1 MACSRCNNSV
11 CTCGNFDRYNV
22 IGNGIAKYKLQSPI
36 PEEVRD
42 VATVQSWFKKNKYIP
57 FAGYTQDSSHS
68 YLRWLVNL
76 AKFSPTLGSCINGIK
91 FFSFS
96 GKPKI
101 IKSVDSEF
109 DLGSN
114 LNDQEIQLDAIK
126 PFIDKLSEI
135 DKDKMTW
142 SRIAEN
148 LYNSYKQTGNA
159 YLAVKIKKAL
169 GAQKIYLKFIDP
181 EFCLY
186 RVPELFSADTID
198 VSPSWDSRYL
208 KKNPA
213 ESYSVFPYYDETE
226 SEVKTIIHMKNGAG
240 RYGRPDWF
248 SAAHDAFLECKN
260 KEYLL
265 KAVHNN
271 FTGQVLIEF
280 EAEQSRPIIDDKAAK
295 EAGWLN
301 TADQWA
307 GNFTDGGGS
316 KGSQDQMS
324 VLITERPSGAAPAF
338 VHEFNIQTK
347 EDYFIKIGEH
357 CERNIIKANQW
368 SKTLLGAEYQTGWSA
383 DNYVS
388 EIKAKLPVIE
398 FYQNLIDNEMINKAM
413 DFIGKITGDMD
424 FVNFNIQHKSPFETI
439 LKNFQPNEN
448 TNITP

>member
-1 MACSRCNNSV
+1 M
-11 CTCGNFDRYNV
+11 
-22 IGNGIAKYKLQSPI
+22 
-36 PEEVRD
+36 
-42 VATVQSWFKKNKYIP
+42 
-57 FAGYTQDSSHS
+57 
-68 YLRWLVNL
+68 NL

-126 PFIDKLSEI
+126 PFIEKLSEI

-169 GAQKIYLKFIDP
+169 DAQKIYLKFIDP

>member
-1 MACSRCNNSV
+1 M
-11 CTCGNFDRYNV
+11 
-22 IGNGIAKYKLQSPI
+22 
-36 PEEVRD
+36 
-42 VATVQSWFKKNKYIP
+42 
-57 FAGYTQDSSHS
+57 
-68 YLRWLVNL
+68 NL